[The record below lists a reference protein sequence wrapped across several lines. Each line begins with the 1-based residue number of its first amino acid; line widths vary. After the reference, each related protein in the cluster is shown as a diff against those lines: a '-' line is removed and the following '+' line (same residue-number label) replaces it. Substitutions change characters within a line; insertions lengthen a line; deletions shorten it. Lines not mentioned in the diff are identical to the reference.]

1 MVALAESRK
10 VWIAAATLVVA
21 LAESRINKYLCI
33 GVGDIYFFDMQKIV
47 TVIGARPQFIKAAA
61 VSRSFA
67 AVEGLQ
73 EVILHTGQHFDDNM
87 SQVFFDQMSIPRP
100 AYNLG
105 IHSMDHGAMTGAML
119 TGIEKVLKVERPDL
133 MLVYGD
139 TNSTLAGALAASK
152 LGIPV
157 AHVEAGLRSFNMSM
171 PEEINRIVTDRLSTW
186 LFCPTK
192 TAVQNLTK
200 EGYEAFGKNIL
211 LTGDVMYD
219 AMLTYRHIAHP
230 PSDIQ
235 LPASYVLATM
245 HRAEN
250 TDDPDRLRDIIESL
264 NAMAEVSAVVFP
276 LHPRTRKYI
285 QQGVMPA
292 LHPGIKVTSPL
303 GYLEMIYLLEHCK
316 MVVTDSGGLQKEA
329 YFFSKPCI
337 TVREE
342 TEWTELV
349 AAGCNTICGSKKDS
363 ILMAFNHYLDK
374 EVYFPAGLYGNGDAS
389 EQIVQ
394 ALISR

>member
-1 MVALAESRK
+1 
-10 VWIAAATLVVA
+10 
-21 LAESRINKYLCI
+21 
-33 GVGDIYFFDMQKIV
+33 MQKIV

-61 VSRSFA
+61 VSRSISG
-67 AVEGLQ
+67 VEGLQ

-87 SQVFFDQMSIPRP
+87 SKVFFDQMSIPRP

-105 IHSMDHGAMTGAML
+105 VHSMDHGAMTGAML
-119 TGIEKVLKVERPDL
+119 AGIEEILKSERPDL
-133 MLVYGD
+133 VLVYGD
-139 TNSTLAGALAASK
+139 TNSTLSGALAASK
-152 LGIPV
+152 MGIPV
-157 AHVEAGLRSFNMSM
+157 AHVEAGLRSFNMAM

-192 TAVQNLTK
+192 TAVHNLIT
-200 EGYEAFGKNIL
+200 EGYKNFGKHVH

-219 AMLTYRHIAHP
+219 AMLIYRHVAHA

-235 LPASYVLATM
+235 LPTSYVLATI

-250 TDDPDRLRDIIESL
+250 TDDPVRLRAVVESL
-264 NAMAEVSAVVFP
+264 NAIADSSAVVLP
-276 LHPRTRKYI
+276 LHPRTRRYMKA
-285 QQGVMPA
+285 GDLPA
-292 LHPGIKVTSPL
+292 LNHGIIVTAPL
-303 GYLEMIYLLEHCK
+303 GYLEMIYLLEHCN

-329 YFFSKPCI
+329 YFFGKPCI

-349 AAGCNTICGSKKDS
+349 EAGCNTICGSNKERILQAFKQYSDS
-363 ILMAFNHYLDK
+363 TVI
-374 EVYFPAGLYGNGDAS
+374 FPAGLYGNGNAS

-394 ALISR
+394 ALLNR